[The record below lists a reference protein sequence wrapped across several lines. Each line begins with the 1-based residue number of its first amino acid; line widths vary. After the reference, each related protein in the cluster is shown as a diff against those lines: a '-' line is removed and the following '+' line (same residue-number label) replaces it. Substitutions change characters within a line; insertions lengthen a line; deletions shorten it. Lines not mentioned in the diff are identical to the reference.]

1 MKKLAAQA
9 LAFQYKLKI
18 ENAENLLNASN
29 TPLNVLDQAL
39 RDITETNAKL
49 KVLESVQST

>member
-1 MKKLAAQA
+1 MRKLAAQA

-18 ENAENLLNASN
+18 ENAESLLNAPN

>member
-18 ENAENLLNASN
+18 ENAENLLSASN
-29 TPLNVLDQAL
+29 TPLNVLDQAR

-49 KVLESVQST
+49 KVRESGQST

>member
-1 MKKLAAQA
+1 MKKLASQA

-18 ENAENLLNASN
+18 ENAEGLLNAPN

-39 RDITETNAKL
+39 KDITETNAKL

>member
-1 MKKLAAQA
+1 MKQLAAQA

-18 ENAENLLNASN
+18 ENAENLLSAKN
-29 TPLNVLDQAL
+29 TSLSVLDQAL

-49 KVLESVQST
+49 KVLESVQTT

>member
-18 ENAENLLNASN
+18 ENAESLLNAPN

-39 RDITETNAKL
+39 KDITETNAKL

>member
-9 LAFQYKLKI
+9 LVFQYKLKI
-18 ENAENLLNASN
+18 ENAESLLNAPN

-39 RDITETNAKL
+39 KDITETNAKL

>member
-18 ENAENLLNASN
+18 ENAESLLNAPN

-39 RDITETNAKL
+39 KDITETNAKL
-49 KVLESVQST
+49 KVLESVQGT

>member
-1 MKKLAAQA
+1 MKNLAAQA

-18 ENAENLLNASN
+18 ENAESLLNAPN

-39 RDITETNAKL
+39 KDIVETNGKL

>member
-18 ENAENLLNASN
+18 ENAESLLNAPN

>member
-1 MKKLAAQA
+1 MKQLAAQA

-18 ENAENLLNASN
+18 ENAENLLSAKN
-29 TPLNVLDQAL
+29 TSLSVLDQAL

-49 KVLESVQST
+49 KVLESVQNT

>member
-1 MKKLAAQA
+1 MKKLASQA

-18 ENAENLLNASN
+18 ENAESLLNAPN

-39 RDITETNAKL
+39 KDIAETNAKL
-49 KVLESVQST
+49 EVLESVQST

>member
-1 MKKLAAQA
+1 MKKLASQA

-18 ENAENLLNASN
+18 ENAESLLNAPN